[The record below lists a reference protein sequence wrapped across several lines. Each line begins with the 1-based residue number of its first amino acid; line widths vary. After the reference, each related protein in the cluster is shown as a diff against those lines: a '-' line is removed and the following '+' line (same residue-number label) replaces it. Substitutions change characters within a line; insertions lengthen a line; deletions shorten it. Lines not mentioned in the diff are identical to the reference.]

1 MRIGEVPAVRENC
14 LLPGRRQLDN
24 PASLEVKMNRRCF
37 LASGVAAGAIAW
49 HEVGAESIQKTQ
61 ARNSELA
68 ERLVNLDAQ
77 PDKLQLDLSQTAVIV
92 VDMQNDFCSKGG
104 LLEFQGVDLTIL
116 QPVVPKIRKVLDVA
130 RKTGL
135 KVIYLKMGY
144 KPDLSDVGLRG
155 SASWNN
161 NRDVGKPVK
170 TSTGIEGRILI
181 RDTWNTEIIGELKPE
196 PGDIVLYKTRFSG
209 FYQTDLDSTL
219 KKLGVRFLIV
229 TGCTTSV
236 CVESTIRD
244 AVFRD
249 YSPVLLSDCTAEPI
263 GFNLPHSNYEASL
276 FLIKE
281 LLGWV
286 STSDQFIQ
294 SIEPARA

>member
-1 MRIGEVPAVRENC
+1 MAN
-14 LLPGRRQLDN
+14 
-24 PASLEVKMNRRCF
+24 
-37 LASGVAAGAIAW
+37 GVAAGAVAW
-49 HEVGAESIQKTQ
+49 LEGGTESIQKAHAQ
-61 ARNSELA
+61 NSRPV
-68 ERLVNLDAQ
+68 ERLVSLDAQ

-116 QPVVPKIRKVLDVA
+116 QPVVPKIRKVLDAA
-130 RKTGL
+130 RKTGI

-170 TSTGIEGRILI
+170 TPAGIEGRILI
-181 RDTWNTEIIGELKPE
+181 RDTWNTEIIDELKPE
-196 PGDIVLYKTRFSG
+196 PGDIALYKTRFSG

-219 KKLGVRFLIV
+219 KRLRVRFLIV

-249 YSPVLLSDCTAEPI
+249 YSPILLSDCTAEPI
-263 GFNLPHSNYEASL
+263 GSNLSRSNHEASL
-276 FLIKE
+276 FLIRE

-286 STSDQFIQ
+286 STSDQFIR
-294 SIEPARA
+294 SIETAHA